1 MNLIRIYKAICFIY
15 GTHSPYNFAL
25 LQQSVQ
31 YNTIGLPSPCYIFTV
46 TVIRLE
52 ALKYFPVFFLC
63 TDMRADAPGASAKQ
77 FIPALRKG
85 ADYMETKTI
94 TDIISLDSILGMVE
108 SAKGIEENLVLNKIT
123 RSIAYN
129 IRRMASEKFDTKISE
144 ETAEELYQQYLLEDI
159 TGLIKHNLRI
169 GINIGSKLQAEMLG
183 L

>member
-1 MNLIRIYKAICFIY
+1 
-15 GTHSPYNFAL
+15 
-25 LQQSVQ
+25 
-31 YNTIGLPSPCYIFTV
+31 
-46 TVIRLE
+46 
-52 ALKYFPVFFLC
+52 
-63 TDMRADAPGASAKQ
+63 
-77 FIPALRKG
+77 
-85 ADYMETKTI
+85 METKTI

-123 RSIAYN
+123 RSITYN